1 MKRYSYLLILV
12 LAAQA
17 WSADKARN
25 VILFLG
31 DAAGL
36 PTLNAAS
43 IHAYGEPTRLY
54 LQHMPHVALSETS
67 SSADWITD
75 SAAGMTAIV
84 TGQKTKNGTLSQLPG
99 SGDQEGAALKTILEY
114 AEEHGLST
122 GLISNSPMYDA
133 TPAACYAH
141 AGSRKKTGDIFV
153 QIWKPRFGDGVDLV
167 FGPGRKAVVTALG
180 EMGVDLAAELQNH
193 GYSYSNSME
202 QLPAGA
208 KRAVVLTDDA
218 DFDITSATRTAIA
231 ILSRNPKG
239 FFLMVESDLHSDK
252 LQRGLERV
260 PVFDRL
266 IEQTARDLKKDTLV
280 MFTAD
285 HSFNLRTVQSL
296 PKGKPLF
303 TLDPAG
309 KAVPSKGVTVDTHHA
324 GEPVLVAAE
333 GPGAE
338 RIHGFLAN
346 TDLFHLML
354 QAWGW
359 KPDDGATR

>member
-1 MKRYSYLLILV
+1 MKRYSCLLTLFIASQV
-12 LAAQA
+12 
-17 WSADKARN
+17 WGADHAKN

-43 IHAYGEPTRLY
+43 IHSSGGPTGFY
-54 LQHMPHVALSETS
+54 IQHMPNLAFSETS
-67 SSADWITD
+67 SAADWITD

-84 TGQKTKNGTLSQLPG
+84 TGRKTTNGILSQLPG

-122 GLISNSPMYDA
+122 GVISNSAMSDA

-153 QIWKPRFGDGVDLV
+153 QIWKPRYGDGVDLV
-167 FGPGRKAVVTALG
+167 LGPGRKAIATALA
-180 EMGVDLAAELQNH
+180 ETGVDLATELPKH
-193 GYSYSNSME
+193 GYWYGNSLQ
-202 QLPAGA
+202 QLPPTAS
-208 KRAVVLTDDA
+208 RAVVLTDDG
-218 DFDITSATRTAIA
+218 DFDISAATRTAIA

-239 FFLMVESDLHSDK
+239 FFLMVESDLHADK

-266 IEQTARDLKKDTLV
+266 IQQTAKDHKKDSLV
-280 MFTAD
+280 IFTAD
-285 HSFNLRTVQSL
+285 HSFDLRTVQSL
-296 PKGKPLF
+296 AKGKPLF
-303 TLDPAG
+303 MIDEAG
-309 KAVPSKGVTVDTHHA
+309 KAVPAKAVTVNGHHA

-333 GPGAE
+333 GPGAQ
-338 RIHGFLAN
+338 RVHGFLAN
-346 TDLFHLML
+346 TDLFQLML

-359 KPDDGATR
+359 KQDVDATK